1 MWRFISNI
9 SCCQTNLG
17 LLFYHL
23 AFLEFQKG
31 QVDYYEPVFLTQ
43 TMKTSSTSGEIISNS
58 VFLGGFR
65 IIPKELFA
73 QNFILPSLFPDLR
86 WV

>member
-1 MWRFISNI
+1 MEIHLQHFLLPDQPGAFVLSP
-9 SCCQTNLG
+9 G
-17 LLFYHL
+17 L
-23 AFLEFQKG
+23 KG

-43 TMKTSSTSGEIISNS
+43 TMKTFSTSGEIISNS